1 MKSKLIAFWKGLDL
15 FCKISAIAIIVV
27 VILLLIAV
35 FAGKGLAIFFSVV
48 QLAGLIAAIL
58 MQVNIIKLE
67 SGKAWIKYL
76 VLIVA
81 VLLTVLNIM
90 SYSWGQDKST
100 NSDITY
106 QPMVS
111 DTSEISEIPVETTV
125 QVPYSA
131 SDCVGQDYLT
141 IKNDFST
148 AGFYNIKVEEI
159 EDLKYSETDK
169 ENIIESISIGDRTDF
184 VKGQEFNKSNEVL
197 IRYHVFERCTVT
209 IHVDFVP
216 NLILSKYDVD
226 LLLNGIEKDT
236 LEHGIDKEF
245 EYSVIPGEYT
255 ITFESVESSSVKGE
269 VSLTV
274 DCDIEASYQISCHS
288 DKVSVETIY
297 VDRLTEL
304 AEGEV
309 KLDVPASEYK
319 YKNYTEVE
327 NALKTLGFT
336 NIKHEVLYDIVLG
349 WTEDGEVDSVSIA
362 GNKDFKRGDVFVSD
376 AEVVITYHMPED
388 ANPANITMEKGSS
401 NYISLDYLDVQQAL
415 KDLGFINI
423 ELEES
428 TTEDASHNN
437 GEVFVVNINGRSFDS
452 GDVFSPSDRV
462 CIKYY
467 VVVEPQ
473 PVFYSTND
481 YETAK
486 KGDTGI
492 FSYKSTGKSYDIY
505 WIIDFDEGYVYYFTE
520 GNGES
525 SCDRLKIES
534 GTLNDKVIIT
544 YHDGGD
550 EWSYSL
556 HFNYINQPE
565 TLIMVDNDGFDYKY
579 STTSLDKALR
589 LRNAKSIKDY

>member
-1 MKSKLIAFWKGLDL
+1 M
-15 FCKISAIAIIVV
+15 
-27 VILLLIAV
+27 
-35 FAGKGLAIFFSVV
+35 
-48 QLAGLIAAIL
+48 
-58 MQVNIIKLE
+58 
-67 SGKAWIKYL
+67 
-76 VLIVA
+76 
-81 VLLTVLNIM
+81 
-90 SYSWGQDKST
+90 
-100 NSDITY
+100 
-106 QPMVS
+106 
-111 DTSEISEIPVETTV
+111 
-125 QVPYSA
+125 
-131 SDCVGQDYLT
+131 
-141 IKNDFST
+141 
-148 AGFYNIKVEEI
+148 
-159 EDLKYSETDK
+159 
-169 ENIIESISIGDRTDF
+169 
-184 VKGQEFNKSNEVL
+184 
-197 IRYHVFERCTVT
+197 
-209 IHVDFVP
+209 P

-236 LEHGIDKEF
+236 LEHGIDKDF
-245 EYSVIPGEYT
+245 EYSVLPGEYT

-362 GNKDFKRGDVFVSD
+362 GNKDFKRGDVFASD

-388 ANPANITMEKGSS
+388 ANPANITMEKVAS
-401 NYISLDYLDVQQAL
+401 NYIGLNYLEVQQAL
-415 KDLGFINI
+415 KDLGFTNI

-437 GEVFVVNINGRSFDS
+437 GEVFVVNIDGRSFDV
-452 GDVFSPSDRV
+452 GDVFSPDDRV

-473 PVFYSTND
+473 PVFYSSND

-486 KGDTGI
+486 KGDTGV
-492 FSYKSTGKSYDIY
+492 FSYKSAGKSYDIY
-505 WIIDFDEGYVYYFTE
+505 WIIDFDKGYVYYFTE

-556 HFNYINQPE
+556 HFNYINHPE

-579 STTSLDKALR
+579 STTSLDKALS
-589 LRNAKSIKDY
+589 LRDAKSIKDY